1 MSENNSSQDKSE
13 QPTSQKLDKARK
25 EGQIARS
32 KEVQSAALVF
42 GGGILILSSG
52 AMEEFASELM
62 YQNFMLDRAAVTNP
76 EMMLIYLGKAFTLAA
91 SAIFPFLVSLWIIG
105 AISGMIPGGINWSS
119 KSLMPK
125 ASKMNPLAGLKRM
138 FSSNSLTE
146 LAKSLL
152 KVTLLLGIMAWTLWS
167 QSDDILKMNQMSLAL
182 AITEGINILALG
194 ILGLGLGL
202 FVISLIDVPFQ
213 MWSMTQKLKMTKQ
226 EVKDEHKNNEGNP
239 EIKQKVRQ
247 IQMQMSQRQ
256 IRQRVPDADVI
267 IVNPTHYSVALKYD
281 LERADAPFVVAKGV
295 DEIALQIKE
304 IARQH
309 ERPVVELPELA
320 RSVYYSTPVDTD
332 IPTGLYTAV
341 ARVLRYVM
349 ELNYWKAAGK
359 SGAPALPENL
369 EIPES
374 LKR

>member
-91 SAIFPFLVSLWIIG
+91 GAIFPFLVSLWIIG

-194 ILGLGLGL
+194 ILGLGAGL

>member
-194 ILGLGLGL
+194 ILGLGAGL